1 MKENYKISIIIPCYN
16 VENFIDRCLT
26 SIISQTIGLSHM
38 EIIVI
43 NDASTD
49 NTLEKLKQWEQKYS
63 DIITI
68 LINNLRSWLV
78 IR

>member
-1 MKENYKISIIIPCYN
+1 MKENYKISIMIPCYN

-26 SIISQTIGLSHM
+26 SIISQIIGLSHM

-43 NDASTD
+43 NDASTN